1 MFCRAEA
8 LDFRPCTAIRRNE
21 QGDIKPSIEVVVNMA
36 EALEVS
42 LDYLVGHT
50 SLEVDQQALSRLE
63 EISTLPEEEKAVLY
77 KVVDSLLRDFKT
89 RKAYAS

>member
-1 MFCRAEA
+1 
-8 LDFRPCTAIRRNE
+8 
-21 QGDIKPSIEVVVNMA
+21 MA

-42 LDYLVGHT
+42 LDYLVGQT